1 MKDFNGEIQYKGK
14 SYKLVFNLN
23 VMETIQ
29 EEYGSIDVWGELT
42 DGSEYAKREYEK
54 AIQSKKNATPWNEL
68 SDAEKAKW
76 SGEPDAK
83 AIIFGFTEMINE
95 GIDIENDEKRAQ
107 GDAQSLRPFITIK
120 QGGRLITE
128 IGLEKA
134 TEKIHETVIESQH
147 LDGEESK
154 NE

>member
-83 AIIFGFTEMINE
+83 AVIFGFTQMLNE
-95 GIDIENDEKRAQ
+95 GIDIDNEENDTKEKP
-107 GDAQSLRPFITIK
+107 LTLK
-120 QGGRLITE
+120 QVGRIITE
-128 IGLEKA
+128 IGLANA
-134 TEKIHETVIESQH
+134 TDVLNETVVESTQSS
-147 LDGEESK
+147 EK
-154 NE
+154 NG

>member
-1 MKDFNGEIQYKGK
+1 MKDVKKELQVNGINYA
-14 SYKLVFNLN
+14 LVFNLN
-23 VMETIQ
+23 VMEAIQ
-29 EEYGSIDVWGELT
+29 EQYGSVELWGDYT
-42 DGSEYAKREYEK
+42 DGTFYGRRDYEK
-54 AIQSKKNATPWNEL
+54 KNGEGSWNLLTEDEQ
-68 SDAEKAKW
+68 DANK
-76 SGEPDAK
+76 GEPDAK